1 MHIYVA
7 GLGGAGLGPLAQ
19 MAQQIGNRVS
29 GSDLKDSD
37 ALAAMRKW
45 RPPATI
51 NIGQTAAPIAAL
63 HAREPIDWYVYSSAL
78 EWAQPPNQ
86 ELAWVK
92 QSGIKYSKRDE
103 FLNYLLKTCRLRL
116 LALAGSHGKT
126 TSTALMI
133 WLCHQLGEEISYAVG
148 GRLLD
153 LPSAQISSQSDWF
166 IYEADEFDRNFL
178 AFKPQLSLITGIDYD
193 HPESFPTWQDYK
205 AAFWQFIA
213 QSEKTIIS
221 QHDLA
226 RLEPL
231 PANLSAK
238 IVVIT
243 SRPHDRRLTL
253 AGAVNRE
260 NATLVLAG
268 AKIFKAEVEE
278 QKLIK
283 ILNRFPGC
291 WRRFEEI
298 TTDVY
303 SDYAHNPVKVA
314 GCLQRALELKKPLV
328 VVYQPHSNQ
337 RQHLVK
343 EQYKQLFEGVD
354 KLYWLPTFLSREN
367 PDLEVLTPAELIGT
381 LANPEIAEA
390 AEMNDELKN
399 KLQEHLRAGAV
410 VVAMSAGDLDDWL
423 RRSLAEKEKEFLKF

>member
-7 GLGGAGLGPLAQ
+7 GLGGAGMGPLAQ
-19 MAQQIGNRVS
+19 MAHQIGHRIS

-45 RPPATI
+45 QPAPTI
-51 NIGQTAAPIAAL
+51 NITQTASQIAAV
-63 HAREPIDWYVYSSAL
+63 HARQPIDWYIYSSAL
-78 EWAQPPNQ
+78 EWAHPPNE

-92 QSGIKYSKRDE
+92 QNNIKYSKRDE
-103 FLNYLLKTCRLRL
+103 FLNYLLEVCQLRL

-133 WLCHQLGEEISYAVG
+133 WLNHQLGEEISYAVG

-153 LPSAQISSQSDWF
+153 WPPAQINPKSDWF

-213 QSEKTIIS
+213 QSEQTLIS
-221 QHDLA
+221 EHDLK

-231 PANLSAK
+231 PENLSAK
-238 IVVIT
+238 IIPIT
-243 SRPHDRRLTL
+243 SRPHDHRLTL

-268 AKIFKAEVEE
+268 AKIIKPEIEE
-278 QKLIK
+278 QELIQ

-291 WRRFEEI
+291 WRRFEEVAAN
-298 TTDVY
+298 VY
-303 SDYAHNPVKVA
+303 SDYAHNPTKIA
-314 GCLQRALELKKPLV
+314 GCLQRALELEKPLV
-328 VVYQPHSNQ
+328 VVYEPHSNA

-343 EQYKQLFEGVD
+343 EQYEQLFEKVD
-354 KLYWLPTFLSREN
+354 RLYWLPTFLSREN
-367 PDLEVLTPAELIGT
+367 PNLKILTPAELISILT
-381 LANPEIAEA
+381 NPEVAEV
-390 AEMNDELKN
+390 AEMNDELRD
-399 KLQEHLRAGAV
+399 KLKEHLRDGAV
-410 VVAMSAGDLDDWL
+410 IVAMSAGDLDDWL
-423 RRSLAEKEKEFLKF
+423 RQNLGEKEFLKF